1 MQSIPGSDFRNK
13 GVARESIDRHAI
25 PRFGIPP
32 SDRRP
37 GPVPGVRRNQG
48 AGRGTASSRSPLRV
62 AHAPSLQNAIGCS
75 AQAILVQAVPSHR
88 SAGT

>member
-1 MQSIPGSDFRNK
+1 MQSIPGPDFRNK
-13 GVARESIDRHAI
+13 GGARVSFDRAPI
-25 PRFGIPP
+25 AGLGIRPTGAPGSRGGPRG
-32 SDRRP
+32 
-37 GPVPGVRRNQG
+37 GGQG
-48 AGRGTASSRSPLRV
+48 AGRGTASSRSPVRV